1 MIAMLKK
8 QQEEEVKKNDW
19 CKAEIQDNEMTTA
32 KTEEHKA
39 DLETLIAELEQKIK
53 TLEDEIL
60 AAKKH
65 IQELQIELQ
74 RASEN
79 RVAENLDYQKTV
91 ADQTLT
97 IQVLKKALDRL
108 ATFYGAALIQKGSQQ
123 TPPVPQ
129 MEYKHNEGA
138 QGVMQMIEKL
148 IYEAKALVAD
158 SKKAESDAQ
167 LAYETLIADTN
178 ASVLSLQEEVA
189 MKTKEKAETEKDKL
203 EAESDVADAVKELE
217 GLAQYNADLHQ
228 ECDYTMKNFML
239 RQGKRA
245 DEIEALQQAKQ
256 ILSGANLS

>member
-32 KTEEHKA
+32 KKEDHKA
-39 DLETLIAELEQKIK
+39 DLETTIAMLVEHIK
-53 TLEDEIL
+53 KLEDEIL
-60 AAKKH
+60 GAKKQ

-74 RASEN
+74 RATEN
-79 RVAENLDYQKTV
+79 RVQENLDYQKTV

-108 ATFYGAALIQKGSQQ
+108 ATFYGAALIQQRGKQ

-138 QGVMQMIEKL
+138 QGVMRMIEKL

-158 SKKAESDAQ
+158 SKKAEGDAQ
-167 LAYETLIADTN
+167 SAYETLIADTN
-178 ASVLSLQEEVA
+178 ASVLGLQEEVTA
-189 MKTKEKAETEKDKL
+189 KTKAKAEAEKDKL
-203 EAESDVADAVKELE
+203 EAESDVADTVKELE
-217 GLAQYNADLHQ
+217 GLATYNADLHS

-239 RQGKRA
+239 RQEKRG
-245 DEIEALQQAKQ
+245 DEIA
-256 ILSGANLS
+256 